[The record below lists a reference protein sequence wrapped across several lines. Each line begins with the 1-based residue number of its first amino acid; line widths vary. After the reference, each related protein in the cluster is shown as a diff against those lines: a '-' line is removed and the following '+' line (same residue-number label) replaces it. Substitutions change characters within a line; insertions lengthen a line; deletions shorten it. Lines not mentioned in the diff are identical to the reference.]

1 MSIRCRAVS
10 VALVGLFIWTTACT
24 SYKQIELS
32 EVADHA
38 KVRVTLTD
46 GERLV
51 VYEPALAA
59 DSIHYWER
67 EADRPQRVHTI
78 PLDQVSVLEARQGD
92 VLKILGLTVGVIAV
106 LVGITAI
113 ACADGGCM
121 SISTWE

>member
-1 MSIRCRAVS
+1 VSIRCRPVS
-10 VALVGLFIWTTACT
+10 VALLGLLLWTTACT
-24 SYKQIELS
+24 SYKQIELP

-46 GERLV
+46 GERFV

-92 VLKILGLTVGVIAV
+92 VLKTLGLTVGVMALI
-106 LVGITAI
+106 VGASLL
-113 ACADGGCM
+113 ACSDGGCTP
-121 SISTWE
+121 SHY

>member
-1 MSIRCRAVS
+1 MFRNRTVS
-10 VALVGLFIWTTACT
+10 LALLGLFLWTTACT
-24 SYKQIELS
+24 SYKQIEFS

-78 PLDQVSVLEARQGD
+78 PLDQVSVLEARHGD
-92 VLKILGLTVGVIAV
+92 VLKILGLTVGVMALI
-106 LVGITAI
+106 VGASLL
-113 ACADGGCM
+113 ACSSGCDPIRV
-121 SISTWE
+121 S